1 MDATWIGSAGGFLT
15 SVAVIPQVVRTW
27 RTKHARDISI
37 WQPLILIAGMLLW
50 LIYGV
55 LLHDLPL
62 IAANSFSLCCYLFLL
77 GMKIVYDRRGRAD
90 SRFCEKTDGF
100 GDNGKHIRF

>member
-1 MDATWIGSAGGFLT
+1 VKATWIGLAAGFLT

-27 RTKHARDISI
+27 RIKHARDISI

-50 LIYGV
+50 LFYGI

-62 IAANSFSLCCYLFLL
+62 IAANSFSISCYLVLL
-77 GMKIVYDRRGRAD
+77 GLKIVYDQRER
-90 SRFCEKTDGF
+90 
-100 GDNGKHIRF
+100 